1 LGQQCLVVDPA
12 EFQIANHQDVHID
25 VHIAYRTMFQPLPQ
39 FYDPVAQIL
48 LADFIGLTSLED
60 VKEFPCTGPRTITW
74 CMTQSPSMA

>member
-1 LGQQCLVVDPA
+1 
-12 EFQIANHQDVHID
+12 
-25 VHIAYRTMFQPLPQ
+25 MFQPLPQ